1 MWWTTIILRIVNK
14 GEIVMSTN
22 KEVIKLET
30 IRTLAEL
37 FPEMTVV
44 DLLEWIEYCKTL
56 SKEVVNND
64 Y

>member
-1 MWWTTIILRIVNK
+1 MLRILNK
-14 GEIVMSTN
+14 GELDMSTN
-22 KEVIKLET
+22 KEVVKLET
-30 IRTLAEL
+30 IKTLADL

-56 SKEVVNND
+56 SREVANND

>member
-1 MWWTTIILRIVNK
+1 
-14 GEIVMSTN
+14 MSTN
-22 KEVIKLET
+22 KEIVRIET

-44 DLLEWIEYCKTL
+44 DLLEWFEYCNTL
-56 SKEVVNND
+56 SREVANND

>member
-1 MWWTTIILRIVNK
+1 
-14 GEIVMSTN
+14 MSTN

-56 SKEVVNND
+56 SREVVSNGN
-64 Y
+64 

>member
-1 MWWTTIILRIVNK
+1 
-14 GEIVMSTN
+14 MSTN
-22 KEVIKLET
+22 KEIVRIET

-37 FPEMTVV
+37 FPDMTVV

>member
-1 MWWTTIILRIVNK
+1 MEVLSL
-14 GEIVMSTN
+14 STN
-22 KEVIKLET
+22 KEVVKLDT
-30 IRTLAEL
+30 IRTLANL

-56 SKEVVNND
+56 TREVANND

>member
-1 MWWTTIILRIVNK
+1 
-14 GEIVMSTN
+14 MSTN

-44 DLLEWIEYCKTL
+44 DLLEWIEYCNTL
-56 SKEVVNND
+56 SKEID
-64 Y
+64 ETR

>member
-1 MWWTTIILRIVNK
+1 MIK
-14 GEIVMSTN
+14 SN

-30 IRTLAEL
+30 IKTLANL
-37 FPEMTVV
+37 FPKMTVL

-56 SKEVVNND
+56 TREVANND

>member
-1 MWWTTIILRIVNK
+1 
-14 GEIVMSTN
+14 MSTN

-30 IRTLAEL
+30 IRTLANL

-56 SKEVVNND
+56 TREVANND